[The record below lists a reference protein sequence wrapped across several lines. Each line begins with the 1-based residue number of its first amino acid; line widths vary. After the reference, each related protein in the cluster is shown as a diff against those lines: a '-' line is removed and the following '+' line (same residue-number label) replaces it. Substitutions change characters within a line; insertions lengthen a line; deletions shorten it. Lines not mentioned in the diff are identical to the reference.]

1 MLPQLG
7 MSHSQSTPAHQPLVQ
22 GATKE
27 TSTLA
32 GTQHLINQHLHRGMG
47 VSPALGSTSSTSS
60 QPVHPLLAV
69 QTQLTMLKSQL
80 AEGGGESNPAKHRWY
95 LGVLEGGLDGLQQ
108 QLEKGLVLS
117 NPPADKKPK
126 SHQYKEWR
134 RDLIYIQER
143 KAKKMA
149 AEYSERQQAKL
160 EAEIQAN
167 PIPGLNPLSFVSKQ
181 IR

>member
-7 MSHSQSTPAHQPLVQ
+7 LNHSQSTPVHQQLLL
-22 GATKE
+22 GSSKE
-27 TSTLA
+27 TSTFA
-32 GTQHLINQHLHRGMG
+32 GTQNLINQHLNRGMG
-47 VSPALGSTSSTSS
+47 ASQALGNISPVP
-60 QPVHPLLAV
+60 QAVHPLLAV
-69 QTQLTMLKSQL
+69 QTQLNMLKSQL
-80 AEGGGESNPAKHRWY
+80 TEAGAESNPAKHRWF
-95 LGVLEGGLDGLQQ
+95 LGVLEGGLDGLQH

-117 NPPADKKPK
+117 NPPAEKKPK
-126 SHQYKEWR
+126 THQYKEWR

-149 AEYSERQQAKL
+149 AEYSERQQAKIQ
-160 EAEIQAN
+160 AEIQAN